1 MSIEQYEKNLQ
12 TRAIRRMKSSKEKT
26 PWAIAI
32 AQLNHV
38 FGVQTFAHP
47 ILDYSEC
54 KNLSIVI
61 NNEEGTF
68 TETEIKE
75 ARSIFITSNLK
86 LVRQISLGY
95 LRRYSR
101 TPIEDLFQMGVIGL
115 IRAVEKWD
123 PGREFLFS
131 TYATWWIRQSI
142 TRCAIDEESLIRIPV
157 HMQEKVNR
165 VLEYE
170 EQYLEFFNSLPDEQE
185 AADSMNIDLSEYLS
199 IKSAIFSFERI
210 QDISRRDGELR
221 CFAMRPNG
229 YDESVTDPFF
239 QVERTV
245 FIEQLLAV
253 LGGLTYREEQ
263 IIKQRFGLIDGT
275 PKTLDEIGLEFDV
288 TRERIRQIEAK
299 TMEKLRHP
307 SRTSALKDFLES
319 EDLSQEIYSAIEI
332 PSGFRVG
339 GEPLC

>member
-1 MSIEQYEKNLQ
+1 MTIEQYGKNLQ
-12 TRAIRRMKSSKEKT
+12 TRPIRRLKSNKEKT

-32 AQLNHV
+32 EQLNHV
-38 FGVQTFAHP
+38 FGAQTFTHP

-54 KNLSIVI
+54 KNLSMII
-61 NNEEGTF
+61 NNEESTF
-68 TETEIKE
+68 SETEINE
-75 ARSIFITSNLK
+75 ARSVFIISNLK

-95 LRRYSR
+95 LRRYNR

-157 HMQEKVNR
+157 HMQEKVNK
-165 VLEYE
+165 VLEYQ

-185 AADSMNIDLSEYLS
+185 AADSLNIDLSEYQS
-199 IKSAIFSFERI
+199 IKSAIFSFDPI
-210 QDISRRDGELR
+210 QDISRRDGELK
-221 CFAMRPNG
+221 CFATRPNG

-245 FIEQLLAV
+245 FVEQLLAV

-263 IIKQRFGLIDGT
+263 IIKQRFGLIDGI
-275 PKTLDEIGLEFDV
+275 PKTLDEIGNEFNV

-299 TMEKLRHP
+299 TMGKLRHP
-307 SRTSALKDFLES
+307 SRTSVLKDYLEP
-319 EDLSQEIYSAIEI
+319 EELSQEIYSSVDI

-339 GEPLC
+339 GEPLY